1 MDMKDDGWAREDGV
15 PRLALMTVDALGPR
29 RGVGLHRR
37 DRSKVHDA
45 GLGIVSEDMMMMK
58 ESRSKPA

>member
-1 MDMKDDGWAREDGV
+1 MKNDGWAREDGV
-15 PRLALMTVDALGPR
+15 PWLALMTVDALGPR

-45 GLGIVSEDMMMMK
+45 LALGY
-58 ESRSKPA
+58 RQ